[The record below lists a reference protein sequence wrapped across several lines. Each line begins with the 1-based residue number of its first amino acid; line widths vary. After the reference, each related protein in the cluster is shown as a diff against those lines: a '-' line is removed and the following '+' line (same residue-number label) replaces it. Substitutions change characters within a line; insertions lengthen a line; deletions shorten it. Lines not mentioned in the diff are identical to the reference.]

1 MPSKRKS
8 SACVDY
14 VPALCTHR
22 PSLLPI
28 EWFSEISGL
37 ATPCREARRRRELAQ
52 TWSFRGSKSRNK
64 VSVGEPAEGSLL
76 VLPHPSWSVG
86 EQTWHA
92 RSGSPW
98 VRSSYIWNCLV
109 TERLCVS
116 ILFVTLPWSWT
127 VLFRIVVKMK
137 NYWKI
142 LSGGSLGSYVDEGRS
157 KMREIVWIAGH
168 IEHRY
173 SERKLQSKARLCST
187 PVWGSL
193 LNHSNLYWQIRVC
206 ECAHSLWWQLVDQ

>member
-1 MPSKRKS
+1 MNLRKDHYWF
-8 SACVDY
+8 CLTHFY
-14 VPALCTHR
+14 VC
-22 PSLLPI
+22 
-28 EWFSEISGL
+28 
-37 ATPCREARRRRELAQ
+37 
-52 TWSFRGSKSRNK
+52 
-64 VSVGEPAEGSLL
+64 
-76 VLPHPSWSVG
+76 VG

-92 RSGSPW
+92 RSGSLLSQIELYLKLLGHW
-98 VRSSYIWNCLV
+98 AIVCFNFICHTTVKLNCLI
-109 TERLCVS
+109 S
-116 ILFVTLPWSWT
+116 NSGW
-127 VLFRIVVKMK
+127 KMK

-193 LNHSNLYWQIRVC
+193 LNHSNLRIGNYECVSACVLTRSGGNWLISSRCLVYAQLSRVVC
-206 ECAHSLWWQLVDQ
+206 SCDDAHFLTSDQTRVLAEFKHIIKRRKRN

>member
-1 MPSKRKS
+1 MR
-8 SACVDY
+8 
-14 VPALCTHR
+14 
-22 PSLLPI
+22 
-28 EWFSEISGL
+28 GL
-37 ATPCREARRRRELAQ
+37 AL
-52 TWSFRGSKSRNK
+52 SY
-64 VSVGEPAEGSLL
+64 
-76 VLPHPSWSVG
+76 
-86 EQTWHA
+86 
-92 RSGSPW
+92 W

-193 LNHSNLYWQIRVC
+193 LNHSNLLIGKYECVSAYVLTRSGGNWLISSRWLVYAQLSRVVC
-206 ECAHSLWWQLVDQ
+206 SCDGAHFLTSDQTRVLAEFKHIIKSRKRN

>member
-1 MPSKRKS
+1 MVQWDNRT
-8 SACVDY
+8 DN
-14 VPALCTHR
+14 
-22 PSLLPI
+22 
-28 EWFSEISGL
+28 L
-37 ATPCREARRRRELAQ
+37 ATGNSWRAYLEDDQ

-76 VLPHPSWSVG
+76 VLPLTHLCVG
-86 EQTWHA
+86 ELTWHA
-92 RSGSPW
+92 RSGSLLSQIELYLKLLGHW
-98 VRSSYIWNCLV
+98 AIVCFNFICHTTVKLNCLI
-109 TERLCVS
+109 S
-116 ILFVTLPWSWT
+116 NSGW
-127 VLFRIVVKMK
+127 KMK

-193 LNHSNLYWQIRVC
+193 LNHSNLRIGKYECVNVC
-206 ECAHSLWWQLVDQ
+206 SLALVATGWSVVVDSRLRTTFSSSV

>member
-1 MPSKRKS
+1 M
-8 SACVDY
+8 CVL
-14 VPALCTHR
+14 VNKLGMR
-22 PSLLPI
+22 
-28 EWFSEISGL
+28 GL
-37 ATPCREARRRRELAQ
+37 ALY
-52 TWSFRGSKSRNK
+52 
-64 VSVGEPAEGSLL
+64 
-76 VLPHPSWSVG
+76 
-86 EQTWHA
+86 
-92 RSGSPW
+92 W

-193 LNHSNLYWQIRVC
+193 LNHSNLHWQIRVC
-206 ECAHSLWWQLVDQ
+206 ECVFTRSGGNWLISSRWLVYAQLFSSSV

>member
-1 MPSKRKS
+1 MNLRK
-8 SACVDY
+8 DHY
-14 VPALCTHR
+14 
-22 PSLLPI
+22 
-28 EWFSEISGL
+28 WFCLTLILE
-37 ATPCREARRRRELAQ
+37 C
-52 TWSFRGSKSRNK
+52 
-64 VSVGEPAEGSLL
+64 
-76 VLPHPSWSVG
+76 VG

-92 RSGSPW
+92 RSGSPPW

-193 LNHSNLYWQIRVC
+193 LNHSNFCIGKY
-206 ECAHSLWWQLVDQ
+206 ECVSVYTLTRSGGNWLISSRWLVYAQLFSSSV

>member
-1 MPSKRKS
+1 MVQWDNR
-8 SACVDY
+8 
-14 VPALCTHR
+14 T
-22 PSLLPI
+22 
-28 EWFSEISGL
+28 ENL
-37 ATPCREARRRRELAQ
+37 ATGNSWRAFLEDDQ

-76 VLPHPSWSVG
+76 VLPLTRLRVFG

-92 RSGSPW
+92 RSGTC

-109 TERLCVS
+109 TERLCDF
-116 ILFVTLPWSWT
+116 IFVTLPWSWT
-127 VLFRIVVKMK
+127 VLFRMKFKWK

-193 LNHSNLYWQIRVC
+193 LNHSNLSIGKY
-206 ECAHSLWWQLVDQ
+206 ECVSARLCSLALVATVLVQ